1 MWKSATYGQLKLQE
15 IPAKI
20 KDYYEKMKHYDTPFQ
35 IVVGTDSQNFSYTK
49 IVSVIC
55 ILCEGHG
62 GIFFYKVT
70 NVDRITNVRQKLH
83 TETSLSLDVANEL
96 MGYLETEEYADVYCN
111 STFTIHIDAGH
122 SDKGKTKELIP
133 ELVGW
138 VKAVGYEVDVKPDSY
153 VASSIADKISK

>member
-1 MWKSATYGQLKLQE
+1 MFTSATYGELELNE
-15 IPAKI
+15 IPSKI
-20 KDYYEKMKHYDTPFQ
+20 LDYYNKMKKYDTNFQ
-35 IVVGTDSQNFSYTK
+35 IVVGTDSQNFDYTK

-55 ILCEGHG
+55 VICEGHG
-62 GIFFYKVT
+62 GIFFYKIQ

-83 TETSLSLDVANEL
+83 TETNLSLEIANEL
-96 MGYLETEEYADVYCN
+96 IAQLETDEYAELFLN
-111 STFTIHIDAGH
+111 STFTIHIDAGN

-138 VKAVGYEVDVKPDSY
+138 VKSVGFDVEVKPDSY